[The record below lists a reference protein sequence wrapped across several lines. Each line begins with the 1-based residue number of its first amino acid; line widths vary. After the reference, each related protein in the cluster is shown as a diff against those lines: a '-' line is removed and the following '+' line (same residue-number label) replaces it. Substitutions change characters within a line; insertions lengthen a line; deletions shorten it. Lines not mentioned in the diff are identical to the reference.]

1 MNFFQQFKE
10 EKKTFKKVKDINKT
24 FLIIQRMND
33 DIFNSLEMKFFFFI
47 KFKEQN
53 STLPFQIIYINQ

>member
-1 MNFFQQFKE
+1 
-10 EKKTFKKVKDINKT
+10 
-24 FLIIQRMND
+24 MND
-33 DIFNSLEMKFFFFI
+33 DIFNSLEMNFFFFI